1 MSSKKELIRGIKFTL
16 FSISAGII
24 QIGLFTFLNEL
35 LKLDYW
41 VSYITSLI
49 VSILWNFT
57 INRKVT
63 FKSSNNLKLS
73 MFLVFLFYVA
83 FTPISTILGEL
94 AENNGVNEYI
104 VLAVTMISN
113 FILEYLYTRFIVY
126 RKSCDTITKTNK
138 KSFLYVV
145 IRFFVNLFYKK
156 REFIGLENIKEEAV
170 IIVGNHAQI
179 HSPLVA
185 ELQFPFKR
193 KTWCTGNIMTTKE
206 FIKHAKT
213 DFWVDKPKSIK
224 WFYNILSYII
234 APIGASVF
242 KSAEVIAVYKDTKI
256 VKTFK
261 ETIKELDKGN
271 NIVIFPECEESYNHI
286 VNEFQDKFIDVARLY
301 YKHTGKCLSFV
312 PMYNAVRLKKVVFG
326 KPIVFNPNLE
336 IEESRKVICNYL
348 KEEITNI
355 AVELPSHEVV
365 QFLNKGRKNN
375 PRSK

>member
-1 MSSKKELIRGIKFTL
+1 MRKNIKFAL
-16 FSISAGII
+16 FSISARII
-24 QIGLFTFLNEL
+24 QICLFTFFNEL
-35 LKLDYW
+35 LKFDYW
-41 VSYITSLI
+41 VSYIISLVI
-49 VSILWNFT
+49 SILWNFT
-57 INRKVT
+57 INIKVT
-63 FKSSNNLKLS
+63 FKSTNNLKLS
-73 MFLVFLFYVA
+73 MFLVFLFYVV
-83 FTPISTILGEL
+83 FIPVSTILGEL
-94 AENNGVNEYI
+94 AEKSGVNEYT

-113 FILEYLYTRFIVY
+113 FVLEYLYTRFIVY
-126 RKSCDTITKTNK
+126 RKSCDTNTKITR
-138 KSFLYVV
+138 KSFMYVV
-145 IRFFVNLFYKK
+145 IRFFVNIFYRK

-213 DFWVDKPKSIK
+213 DFWVNKPKSIR
-224 WFYNILSYII
+224 WFYNILAYLI

-242 KSAEVIAVYKDTKI
+242 KSAEVIAVYRDTRI

-261 ETIKELDKGN
+261 ETIKELDMGN

-286 VNEFQDKFIDVARLY
+286 VNEFQERFVDVAKLY

-312 PMYNAVRLKKVVFG
+312 PMYNAVRLKKIVFG
-326 KPIVFNPNLE
+326 NPIVFNPNLE
-336 IEESRKVICNYL
+336 IEQSRKEICKYL
-348 KEEITNI
+348 KDEITNL

-375 PRSK
+375 LRSK